1 MVWLVLVAT
10 VAYSLFLVAISRAS
24 LFTDS
29 NLVAAIVNA
38 LGTFVPLGLFMVSGA
53 ALDGSNNAKGIVWA
67 IIGGIGVAAFIMA
80 LARIFSIG
88 GNVGFVTPLVY
99 GGSIIIATTVG
110 GLVYREPISPW
121 QVIGLLFVTAGIGCI
136 VYARYRQGFVH

>member
-80 LARIFSIG
+80 LARIFSQSSQE
-88 GNVGFVTPLVY
+88 V
-99 GGSIIIATTVG
+99 
-110 GLVYREPISPW
+110 
-121 QVIGLLFVTAGIGCI
+121 
-136 VYARYRQGFVH
+136 